1 MIGWLQGNIK
11 HRFQRGSRSYAL
23 IVTGEIGYEVQLIQR
38 DWSALITE
46 RDYERWVHQVV
57 SAESLQLFG
66 ASIAERISSVKSSG
80 SAVLDHRQHWHS
92 LMPSNWKSCSG
103 H

>member
-1 MIGWLQGNIK
+1 MIGWLRGSIK
-11 HRFQRGSRSYAL
+11 HRFQRGSRSFAL
-23 IVTGEIGYEVQLIQR
+23 IVTGGIGYEVQLIQR

-66 ASIAERISSVKSSG
+66 FASIAERDLFRDIIGAVSYTHLTLPTIYSV
-80 SAVLDHRQHWHS
+80 
-92 LMPSNWKSCSG
+92 
-103 H
+103 